1 MATISAFIRSV
12 SEKKDRE
19 VNIRFRLTDGRKIQ
33 LFYKSDLSILPR
45 LWSNDTQT
53 IKAKVSYNEPARIL
67 FNRRVEDIKQRILD
81 WYVGQCAKEDL
92 TSADLQSYMERPADS
107 KISGDDFTSLYER
120 FLAERDCSAD
130 RVEQLRVGMR
140 DVQRYEAYISITI
153 GAHYAFDVHT
163 VTAQTLRSFE
173 RFLADEYKIA
183 EQYPELYAERRQKQK
198 PRGYNTIRN
207 RLIYLRSFFLW
218 LRENEITSNNPFKA
232 MKVKKA
238 VYGSAIYITISELHI
253 LANIELE
260 PWLSR
265 YRDLYVFQSSIGC
278 RVSDLHLLCGRN
290 IVNGCVE
297 YIARK
302 TAGDD
307 PVTVRVP
314 MNKLATSVYER
325 YKKDNPNDL
334 LFPVFND
341 QCYNRGIKRIFK
353 EAGLDRWVQRINSVT
368 REPEQVRLCDIAAS
382 HMARKT
388 LIGNVYKKFR
398 DQNLV
403 SELTGHRTNS
413 EAFVQYRDVD
423 MPMLHDMVSVL
434 DE

>member
-1 MATISAFIRSV
+1 MATVSAFIRSV

-19 VNIRFRLTDGRKIQ
+19 VNTRFRLTDGRKIQ

-53 IKAKVSYNEPARIL
+53 IKAKVSYNEQARIL
-67 FNRRVEDIKQRILD
+67 FNRSVEDIKQRILD
-81 WYVGQCAKEDL
+81 WYVEQGAKEDL
-92 TSADLQSYMERPADS
+92 TSADLQSYMERPTDS

-153 GAHYAFDVHT
+153 GVHYAFDVNT

-173 RFLADEYKIA
+173 RFLADEYKIV
-183 EQYPELYAERRQKQK
+183 EQYPELYADRKVNQR

-207 RLIYLRSFFLW
+207 RLIYIRSFFIW
-218 LRENEITSNNPFKA
+218 LRDNGITTNNPFKTF
-232 MKVKKA
+232 KIKQA
-238 VYGSAIYITISELHI
+238 VYGSAIYITVEELHR
-253 LANIELE
+253 LAKVELE
-260 PWLSR
+260 PFLER
-265 YRDLYVFQSSIGC
+265 YRDLYLFQASIGC
-278 RVSDLHLLCGRN
+278 RVSDLHALCGRN

-302 TAGDD
+302 TANED
-307 PVTVRVP
+307 PVTVSVP
-314 MNKLATSVYER
+314 MNKLATAIYER
-325 YKKDNPNDL
+325 NKKEDPNEP
-334 LFPVFND
+334 LFSHFTD
-341 QCYNRGIKRIFK
+341 QVYNRSIKRIF
-353 EAGLDRWVQRINSVT
+353 ELAGLDRWVQRPNPVT
-368 REPEQVRLCDIAAS
+368 REPEQVRLCDIAAT

-388 LIGNVYKKFR
+388 FIGNIYKREK

-403 SELTGHRTNS
+403 SELTGHRPNS
-413 EAFVQYRDVD
+413 VAFIQYRDVD
-423 MPMLHDMVSVL
+423 AQMRRDMVAHL